1 MNQELPESRSIED
14 WDKVKPQVTGENKI
28 GLKRKILGIGL
39 AIAGVALFFIA
50 AAFPITHIGFFNR
63 SNQGPQPN
71 LGLIWLAF
79 ALLYC
84 AALAGMVR
92 TEGGAPRVALGCF
105 GSILFAFAF
114 IAYVTQ
120 TM

>member
-1 MNQELPESRSIED
+1 MNDELPQPRRWKDLDEPSVDSG
-14 WDKVKPQVTGENKI
+14 PTKI
-28 GLKRKILGIGL
+28 GLERKILGGAL
-39 AIAGVALFFIA
+39 ALAGVALFFIA

-84 AALAGMVR
+84 AALAGLVR
-92 TEGGAPRVALGCF
+92 TEGGGSRVALGCF
-105 GSILFAFAF
+105 GAILFAFAF
-114 IAYVTQ
+114 IAAVTQ
-120 TM
+120 SM